1 MSGTHDVELLFHF
14 SERCRIEAAPGGYV
28 LRQDG
33 RALRLGLPAIEG
45 ASSTLYVGS
54 VSPIFGW
61 VSRRFDEKQPAPTL
75 VWRCRLEGNVV
86 LHSQIA
92 C

>member
-1 MSGTHDVELLFHF
+1 
-14 SERCRIEAAPGGYV
+14 V
-28 LRQDG
+28 LYQEG
-33 RALRLGLPAIEG
+33 KALHLGLPSLEG
-45 ASSTLYVGS
+45 SSSRAYVGS
-54 VSPIFGW
+54 VAPIFGW